1 MTEVELLSTEY
12 STILKWFN
20 MVYSANQR
28 EPSND
33 EVRLFRKLEVM
44 QEAAKL
50 IDDLVDD
57 LTK

>member
-1 MTEVELLSTEY
+1 MELLSTEY
-12 STILKWFN
+12 ATILKWFN

-28 EPSND
+28 EPSPD
-33 EVRLFRKLEVM
+33 EIRLVHKLEVL
-44 QEAAKL
+44 QDAAKL